1 MRFGSWSP
9 PTLCWRDTGE
19 RRDDSLSARALTI
32 EPGRTSASCQANRC
46 VRPRLGLRDQATV
59 SCIVTRRSW
68 RWNTRPVYLRAVVAP
83 ARSRS
88 LVAPL
93 PDSRIP
99 LVFLPDTRM
108 APLPDSHMGLVAF
121 GIGMKPAPADTERL
135 RSQDAAALRYYRP
148 GNHWDKENRGNPSN
162 YWDKKNRDTLHS
174 HHHRDSGRD
183 RARGSGV
190 PSSPNAA
197 QLQGR
202 AV

>member
-19 RRDDSLSARALTI
+19 SRDDSLSALTI
-32 EPGRTSASCQANRC
+32 EPGRTSPSCQA
-46 VRPRLGLRDQATV
+46 VVFAPRLGSHDRATGP
-59 SCIVTRRSW
+59 CTVTRRNW
-68 RWNTRPVYLRAVVAP
+68 RWNTRPVCLRAVAAA

-93 PDSRIP
+93 PGSRMP

-121 GIGMKPAPADTERL
+121 GIGMKPGPADTEHL
-135 RSQDAAALRYYRP
+135 RSQDAAAVRYYRP
-148 GNHWDKENRGNPSN
+148 GNHWDKENRGNPRN
-162 YWDKKNRDTLHS
+162 YWDKKNRDNLRS
-174 HHHRDSGRD
+174 HHHRDSGKD
-183 RARGSGV
+183 RVRGSGV